1 MRPGFFVS
9 CSPAK
14 IARRASMDPKG
25 QGVFVLCK
33 LPSCSGVRHNSPT
46 SPRKENKRATA
57 MGRFAAIRGVRGTRW
72 MERDAGTAN
81 GSRAFK
87 DDTLQGRALQLQTT
101 DLECHGVYRHVP
113 STTYHARRC
122 HVVPLATA
130 AYEINW
136 TVPQISGMWL
146 EIHLAATLRQTLF
159 SIFSG
164 RLKKG
169 SWLLFSQ
176 WHKQPMSP
184 RCLVVSL
191 FFSSLTTET
200 CGRQDMDH
208 LAVKAALHALR
219 DTAHSPFT

>member
-1 MRPGFFVS
+1 MRTSIWMAPALELTARKAKAWWCCVNATWILRFLFS
-9 CSPAK
+9 CKDRPPSLDG
-14 IARRASMDPKG
+14 SG

-57 MGRFAAIRGVRGTRW
+57 MGRFVAIRGVRGTRW

-164 RLKKG
+164 
-169 SWLLFSQ
+169 
-176 WHKQPMSP
+176 
-184 RCLVVSL
+184 
-191 FFSSLTTET
+191 
-200 CGRQDMDH
+200 
-208 LAVKAALHALR
+208 
-219 DTAHSPFT
+219 